1 MQYVTREGGV
11 LTDRDIEEI
20 AERLERGDLP
30 GKWGRIL
37 VGRPRIS
44 SEQLKLIGVKV
55 PESAVRAFDE
65 KAARNGQTRSQ
76 RLRQLIERD
85 LNEDDA

>member
-11 LTDRDIEEI
+11 LTDRDIKEI
-20 AERLERGDLP
+20 AERLERGELP

>member
-1 MQYVTREGGV
+1 MEYITQGGDV
-11 LTDRDIEEI
+11 LTDQDIEDI
-20 AERLERGDLP
+20 AERLERGGLP
-30 GKWGRIL
+30 GKWGRVL

-55 PESAVRAFDE
+55 PESEVRAFDE
-65 KAARNGQTRSQ
+65 KAAQNGQTRSQ

-85 LNEDDA
+85 LEEDSA

>member
-20 AERLERGDLP
+20 AERLERGELP

-55 PESAVRAFDE
+55 PKSAVRAFDE

-85 LNEDDA
+85 LNEDGD

>member
-20 AERLERGDLP
+20 AERLERGELP

-44 SEQLKLIGVKV
+44 SEQLKLIRVKV

-85 LNEDDA
+85 LNEDGA

>member
-20 AERLERGDLP
+20 AERLERGELP

-44 SEQLKLIGVKV
+44 SEQLKLNGVKV

-85 LNEDDA
+85 LNEDGT

>member
-20 AERLERGDLP
+20 AERLERGELP

-44 SEQLKLIGVKV
+44 SEQLKLIGFKV

-85 LNEDDA
+85 LNEDGA

>member
-1 MQYVTREGGV
+1 MKYVTQGGDV
-11 LTDRDIEEI
+11 LTDQDIEEI
-20 AERLERGDLP
+20 AERLEREELP

-55 PESAVRAFDE
+55 PVSKVRAFDE

-85 LNEDDA
+85 LEEDSA

>member
-20 AERLERGDLP
+20 AERLERGELP

-55 PESAVRAFDE
+55 PESAVCAFDE

-85 LNEDDA
+85 LNEDGA

>member
-20 AERLERGDLP
+20 AERLERGELP

-85 LNEDDA
+85 LNEDCA

>member
-1 MQYVTREGGV
+1 MEYITQGGDV
-11 LTDRDIEEI
+11 LTDQDIEEI
-20 AERLERGDLP
+20 AERLERGGLP
-30 GKWGRIL
+30 GKWGRVL

-55 PESAVRAFDE
+55 PESEVRAVDE
-65 KAARNGQTRSQ
+65 KAAQNGQTRSQ

-85 LNEDDA
+85 LEEDSA

>member
-20 AERLERGDLP
+20 AERLERGELP
-30 GKWGRIL
+30 GKWGRIV

-85 LNEDDA
+85 LNEDGA

>member
-20 AERLERGDLP
+20 AERLGRGELP

>member
-11 LTDRDIEEI
+11 LTDQDIEEI
-20 AERLERGDLP
+20 AERLERGELP

-85 LNEDDA
+85 LNEDGA

>member
-1 MQYVTREGGV
+1 MEYITQGGDV

-20 AERLERGDLP
+20 AERLERGELP
-30 GKWGRIL
+30 GNWGRIL

-44 SEQLKLIGVKV
+44 TEQLKLVGVKV
-55 PESAVRAFDE
+55 PESKVRAFDE
-65 KAARNGQTRSQ
+65 KASRNGQTRSQ

-85 LNEDDA
+85 LEEGEV

>member
-20 AERLERGDLP
+20 AERLERGELP

>member
-1 MQYVTREGGV
+1 MEYITQGGDV

-20 AERLERGDLP
+20 AERLERGELP

-44 SEQLKLIGVKV
+44 TEQLKLVGVKV
-55 PESAVRAFDE
+55 PESKVRAFDE
-65 KAARNGQTRSQ
+65 KASRNGQTRSQ

-85 LNEDDA
+85 LEEDEV

>member
-20 AERLERGDLP
+20 AERLERGELP

-85 LNEDDA
+85 LEEDDA

>member
-20 AERLERGDLP
+20 AERLERGELP

-85 LNEDDA
+85 LNEDGD

>member
-1 MQYVTREGGV
+1 MKYVTQGGDV
-11 LTDRDIEEI
+11 LTDKDIEEI
-20 AERLERGDLP
+20 AERLEHGELP

-55 PESAVRAFDE
+55 PVSKVQAFDE

-85 LNEDDA
+85 LEEDSA

>member
-20 AERLERGDLP
+20 AERLERGELP

-85 LNEDDA
+85 LNEDGA

>member
-20 AERLERGDLP
+20 AERLERGELP

-85 LNEDDA
+85 LNEDDT

>member
-1 MQYVTREGGV
+1 MQYVTREGSV

-20 AERLERGDLP
+20 AERLERGELP

-55 PESAVRAFDE
+55 PESTVRAFDE

-85 LNEDDA
+85 LNEDGA